1 MSKLINSLKLSKGVN
16 EFFFNEF
23 KEKVTNY
30 TSKEHIY
37 SYLTTIIDMNSNN
50 PEALP
55 THLKVFFLELITFI
69 VEESNHPAEEG
80 ESKEEGEKQEGE
92 DKEPKP

>member
-1 MSKLINSLKLSKGVN
+1 MNKLINSLKLSNGVN
-16 EFFFNEF
+16 EVFFNEF

-30 TSKEHIY
+30 TSKDHIY

-69 VEESNHPAEEG
+69 VEESNHAVEEEG
-80 ESKEEGEKQEGE
+80 ENKQEEGGKKKEGE
-92 DKEPKP
+92 DK